1 MREIK
6 FRAWDK
12 NINAM
17 GMVYGFDFSIEE
29 VSIMFP
35 KLTKIN
41 GKVQKDSTGT
51 QAFIDEVKL
60 MQFTGLKDKNGKDI
74 YEGDIIKVHDLE
86 EDEEIRD
93 EDFIGVFIYDKEN
106 LRFQFDEKYLG
117 YIDEIG
123 FIVTSNW
130 LDYEYEVIGNIYE
143 NPELLKEIK

>member
-12 NINAM
+12 DNNCM
-17 GMVYGFDFSIEE
+17 IENWYEITEEKFTKDRFLGRQAQTLVTE
-29 VSIMFP
+29 V
-35 KLTKIN
+35 
-41 GKVQKDSTGT
+41 
-51 QAFIDEVKL
+51 
-60 MQFTGLKDKNGKDI
+60 MQFTGLKDKNGKEI
-74 YEGDIIKVHDLE
+74 FEGDIIKVHDLE

-123 FIVTSNW
+123 FIVTSDW
-130 LDYEYEVIGNIYE
+130 LDYEYEVIGNIHE
-143 NPELLKEIK
+143 NKELLEVKE